1 MELFEKDELF
11 DKVWEYVQEKGYA
24 SLADIQ
30 RNFTIGYARTAR
42 IVNQLE
48 EVGYI
53 YYDEKGNRKLN
64 LNAQKELNTQK
75 EEFKEIE
82 LEGFENFSAPIRVFL
97 QALRFGILEG
107 KTSTVDI
114 QRYCTVGYAMAVK
127 IIDKMLELGFIE
139 PKEKEKTKYKVVLSA
154 EEYNKRFGK
163 IDDIR

>member
-11 DKVWEYVQEKGYA
+11 DKVLEYVQEKGYA

-64 LNAQKELNTQK
+64 LNAQKE
-75 EEFKEIE
+75 EFKEIK

>member
-30 RNFTIGYARTAR
+30 RNFTIGFARTAR

-48 EVGYI
+48 EEGYI

-64 LNAQKELNTQK
+64 LKAQK
-75 EEFKEIE
+75 EEFKEIK

-97 QALRFGILEG
+97 KALRFGVLEG

-114 QRYCTVGYAMAVK
+114 LLLG
-127 IIDKMLELGFIE
+127 MLWQ
-139 PKEKEKTKYKVVLSA
+139 
-154 EEYNKRFGK
+154 
-163 IDDIR
+163 